1 MRGGAKVTP
10 AQKQILGRFAAD
22 MQESGC
28 DAVVV
33 IASSTKKNI
42 TKSFVAQYGNEL
54 LCNSLIHHAFHTE
67 TIVYTDEEIE
77 EENNDQ

>member
-1 MRGGAKVTP
+1 MRGNPKVSP
-10 AQKQILGRFAAD
+10 AQRQILSRFAAD

-28 DAVVV
+28 DAVVI
-33 IASSTKKNI
+33 IASSTKKNM
-42 TKSFVAQYGNEL
+42 TRSFVAQFGNEL

-77 EENNDQ
+77 EENDQ